1 VSPTFDTS
9 PNSLKLVRRYGL
21 IAVERLN
28 VKGMLGSRR
37 LARSISDAGWSAFV
51 STLKHKAES
60 AGVEVVE
67 VDPKGTSQQC
77 SAAASWCPKSCGCGR
92 TAACNADWFC
102 IEMRTPPRISLR
114 ALQARTELV
123 GYGCVACLK
132 KPSALAGG
140 VVTDRGEGDFS
151 QNGSLSFQ
159 KSRSRI
165 GALHGLPFL
174 SESEFSVEQSKGKCE
189 ERNGLVLEIKGLI
202 I

>member
-1 VSPTFDTS
+1 MSPTFDTS

-77 SAAASWCPKSCGCGR
+77 SGCGVMVPKELWVR
-92 TAACNADWFC
+92 THCC
-102 IEMRTPPRISLR
+102 G
-114 ALQARTELV
+114 Q
-123 GYGCVACLK
+123 C
-132 KPSALAGG
+132 
-140 VVTDRGEGDFS
+140 
-151 QNGSLSFQ
+151 
-159 KSRSRI
+159 
-165 GALHGLPFL
+165 
-174 SESEFSVEQSKGKCE
+174 
-189 ERNGLVLEIKGLI
+189 GLVLHRDENAAKNIFARAPSPDGACGLRLRSMPQEAI
-202 I
+202 CFSWRSRH